1 MAPHLRLQPTA
12 NSEPSIKLPITKPIE
27 STPNLMSPS
36 LTGPQPHLAAPTNN
50 VGVAEAVVSQPNATE
65 PKQRVKMKRTSGIQ
79 AARIGHAL
87 KTSATTSALSH
98 GMHRPLPGKQSA
110 SVHGISGRNV
120 RKSRLS
126 PARRSPARINSDL
139 TDEDEDEVR
148 STSARSSHLGKRDRN
163 SSDDSE
169 SETVELNVKKIK
181 GSTLPEPL
189 LEDTHGRPYVIYEG
203 DFGRTDTRGALI
215 PEGYITG
222 TKDHKVTWPCP
233 VRGCSLDLESLTAL
247 GDHFSRSHRSTTF
260 NDNRDGSLSK
270 LGTYGRHEEN
280 LPGIVVSQVPQ
291 TTDSTDFTRMNNGGS
306 IKPNEPR
313 FTDSPGYRYP
323 TPSIENGLASS
334 LNGAKV
340 NQCTSKGH
348 LNALRPEIISA
359 TRQQAN
365 SSRLKQK
372 YHGKL
377 DTLFKERERNLK
389 EDFQLRNYSP
399 SQRTSAVASTSEG
412 STPAPIHDQATVT
425 SQRSPV
431 AMAAKLTRKA
441 VETPIPIPTAGQRV
455 VHQAKLPDDL
465 AETAS
470 LAKTIAPTNISKNR
484 ETDSFNLPSG
494 NAESAWKFCLKYI
507 QNDEHKRSIPDRQY
521 VKEFLQMPFVREMQW
536 NELWLKDHP
545 WKDSCPRDISSLLM
559 HRSGEVSPNPCE
571 RCSRKLGPYS
581 GCITIPLGL
590 CPATQSMIY
599 SCSNCLYHSS
609 QRLCSLQPQ
618 LKSEFQLRFPDFDRK
633 QEKVLMQTHLEND
646 NRVTSPELID
656 PDPPSSASPETVV
669 NRSRGPPI
677 NYNIKRLSKSSMGAG
692 RSKDSRARSREAPD
706 PLNEDDEEPH
716 ASPKLQRPTNSEFG
730 INSASGR
737 KVSHVPLP
745 SRLQSKGSGVPNGA
759 ASAHSA
765 ANSAPAINAPA
776 KELDEKMET
785 WEVGPGFV
793 RNEESDKI
801 AFSTA
806 YLNGLSS
813 VRIADGVSCR
823 LEFLKAG
830 CSRNFDSENTLRIC
844 WVSSGKVEV
853 ELDGKKFSVGGPGG
867 ILKLNKGAKA
877 VVSNNRYID
886 ACLQITAVAIE
897 D

>member
-1 MAPHLRLQPTA
+1 M
-12 NSEPSIKLPITKPIE
+12 
-27 STPNLMSPS
+27 
-36 LTGPQPHLAAPTNN
+36 
-50 VGVAEAVVSQPNATE
+50 
-65 PKQRVKMKRTSGIQ
+65 
-79 AARIGHAL
+79 
-87 KTSATTSALSH
+87 
-98 GMHRPLPGKQSA
+98 
-110 SVHGISGRNV
+110 
-120 RKSRLS
+120 
-126 PARRSPARINSDL
+126 
-139 TDEDEDEVR
+139 
-148 STSARSSHLGKRDRN
+148 
-163 SSDDSE
+163 
-169 SETVELNVKKIK
+169 
-181 GSTLPEPL
+181 
-189 LEDTHGRPYVIYEG
+189 
-203 DFGRTDTRGALI
+203 
-215 PEGYITG
+215 
-222 TKDHKVTWPCP
+222 
-233 VRGCSLDLESLTAL
+233 
-247 GDHFSRSHRSTTF
+247 
-260 NDNRDGSLSK
+260 SK

-291 TTDSTDFTRMNNGGS
+291 TTDSKDFTRMNNGGS

-313 FTDSPGYRYP
+313 FTDSPGYRFP

-340 NQCTSKGH
+340 NQRTSKGH

-399 SQRTSAVASTSEG
+399 SQRTSAVASISEG

-599 SCSNCLYHSS
+599 S
-609 QRLCSLQPQ
+609 
-618 LKSEFQLRFPDFDRK
+618 
-633 QEKVLMQTHLEND
+633 
-646 NRVTSPELID
+646 
-656 PDPPSSASPETVV
+656 
-669 NRSRGPPI
+669 
-677 NYNIKRLSKSSMGAG
+677 
-692 RSKDSRARSREAPD
+692 
-706 PLNEDDEEPH
+706 
-716 ASPKLQRPTNSEFG
+716 
-730 INSASGR
+730 
-737 KVSHVPLP
+737 
-745 SRLQSKGSGVPNGA
+745 
-759 ASAHSA
+759 
-765 ANSAPAINAPA
+765 
-776 KELDEKMET
+776 
-785 WEVGPGFV
+785 W
-793 RNEESDKI
+793 
-801 AFSTA
+801 
-806 YLNGLSS
+806 
-813 VRIADGVSCR
+813 
-823 LEFLKAG
+823 
-830 CSRNFDSENTLRIC
+830 
-844 WVSSGKVEV
+844 
-853 ELDGKKFSVGGPGG
+853 
-867 ILKLNKGAKA
+867 
-877 VVSNNRYID
+877 
-886 ACLQITAVAIE
+886 
-897 D
+897 